1 MANKHFLVVDDDPVN
16 TLLATSMLKAL
27 GYEVGSATD
36 GHAAITACQDQPPVA
51 ILMDVQMPGL
61 DGLETTRRLRV
72 LQEGGFLPSF
82 PIIIVSAFYSPAERA
97 ACFAAGADGF
107 VTKPLML
114 AKLGA
119 EIHRVLTRQR

>member
-16 TLLATSMLKAL
+16 QMLAASMLKAL
-27 GYEVGSATD
+27 GYGVRLAPNGID
-36 GHAAITACQDQPPVA
+36 AITACQASAPSAV
-51 ILMDVQMPGL
+51 LMDVQMPGL
-61 DGLETTRRLRV
+61 DGLEATRRLRA
-72 LQEGGFLPSF
+72 LQDSGALTAF
-82 PIIIVSAFYSPAERA
+82 PIIIVSGFYSPAERA

-119 EIHRVLTRQR
+119 EIHRVLTRRS